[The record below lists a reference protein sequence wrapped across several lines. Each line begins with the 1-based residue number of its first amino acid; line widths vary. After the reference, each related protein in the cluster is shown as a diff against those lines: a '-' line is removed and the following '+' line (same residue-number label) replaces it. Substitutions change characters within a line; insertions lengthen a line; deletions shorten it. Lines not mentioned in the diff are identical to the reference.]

1 HLYADGHPAEFLEQ
15 LRLFEQAAAEAKGTA
30 FDGDVKKALEGVN
43 RRAQEAAAAE
53 FKGIED
59 QTRDACAKEEFKR
72 ASDLLEQAR
81 RKPMTTDWSAEID
94 RRLQEVQARMDSA
107 FGRVRTQALLAKS
120 GSDEVKA

>member
-1 HLYADGHPAEFLEQ
+1 AECK
-15 LRLFEQAAAEAKGTA
+15 R
-30 FDGDVKKALEGVN
+30 
-43 RRAQEAAAAE
+43 
-53 FKGIED
+53 IED

-120 GSDEVKA
+120 GSDEVKALRARVAKWGSDRLVAELDQALSDAAAPKPASAPAPA